1 MGENVCNR
9 CSSLIGGVSG
19 ILISVTRTSHWRRIK
34 EKLTKT
40 TRFLAEVIEP
50 MGLESHDAHAV
61 TGKNTDV
68 QSALLEGTW
77 NKPQPSS
84 TTTDTGSRP
93 AKDTSSASV
102 TDVSS
107 APPDSKIADSL
118 STPTFV
124 NGDGSSLSGKD
135 LVQAASMRI
144 SPSDNAPIEVASM
157 SLGNLSLQGD
167 GQPELIQV
175 ADRRTSNR
183 SGGTADALMSAARDS
198 VGESKLGNRVP
209 KGASEFAGMV
219 IEQNVQCA
227 STSSDWLM
235 QSGFMRERDYKISV
249 TGLSQWLGEH
259 GFRRV
264 PLSGDFDISKFP
276 DGPIGFIAG
285 TRNVSDGSNHIGF
298 IEKRNGEVRV
308 IHNNWRTGAVVDQN
322 INEKFYDENGK
333 PQYKNMSLYILPR
346 R

>member
-1 MGENVCNR
+1 M
-9 CSSLIGGVSG
+9 G
-19 ILISVTRTSHWRRIK
+19 ILISVTRTSHWLRIK
-34 EKLTKT
+34 EKLTKP
-40 TRFLAEVIEP
+40 LAFSLKLQNT

-84 TTTDTGSRP
+84 TTTDTSSLP
-93 AKDTSSASV
+93 ANDASSAPATDTSSAP
-102 TDVSS
+102 T
-107 APPDSKIADSL
+107 ADSKITDSL

-135 LVQAASMRI
+135 LVQAASMRT

-157 SLGNLSLQGD
+157 SLGNLSLQND

-175 ADRRTSNR
+175 ADRRTSSR

-322 INEKFYDENGK
+322 INEKFYDADGK